1 MSRAVDVGATVGA
14 DGVAIK
20 LPRLRVVVSRENA
33 ERLRDALASVLPV
46 QIDLEH
52 DPRVSDLQVLR
63 AARSLLGERGQ
74 DTENLSVAI
83 DHIERDAAAG
93 RAATQGGPPAAE
105 DRARRYLLNLWGD
118 VEPELTGPFK
128 DERDRVE
135 AAQDYRRAHGP
146 EDGLFRVDASGSVTV
161 DTFTDAE
168 LAPEP
173 RRCVLCRCTA
183 TREVYGFAVCAY
195 HVDHTEDDAPC
206 PDCTGA
212 FCPACEAWADGGR
225 VLTEMEWAA
234 AADTLCA
241 PCGAAGRTRGM
252 HA

>member
-14 DGVAIK
+14 DGVLLT
-20 LPRLRVVVSRENA
+20 LPAVQVLVSRETA
-33 ERLRDALASVLPV
+33 GRLRDALGAVLPV

-52 DPRVSDLQVLR
+52 DPRVSDVQVLR

-74 DTENLSVAI
+74 DVENLSVAI
-83 DHIERDAAAG
+83 DHIERAAG
-93 RAATQGGPPAAE
+93 RAAAQGGPQAAE

-128 DERDRVE
+128 DEQDRV
-135 AAQDYRRAHGP
+135 AAARDYRRAHGP
-146 EDGLFRVDASGSVTV
+146 EDGLFRVDASGSVKV
-161 DTFTDAE
+161 DTFTGAE

-183 TREVYGFAVCAY
+183 TREVYGCAVCAY

-206 PDCTGA
+206 PDCTAA

-225 VLTEMEWAA
+225 ILTEKEWAA
-234 AADTLCA
+234 AVDSLCA

-252 HA
+252 LA

>member
-14 DGVAIK
+14 DGVRLT
-20 LPRLRVVVSRENA
+20 LPAVQVVVSRANA
-33 ERLRDALASVLPV
+33 ERLRDALGAVLPV
-46 QIDLEH
+46 RIDLEH

-74 DTENLSVAI
+74 DVENLSVAI

-93 RAATQGGPPAAE
+93 RAATQGETQAAG
-105 DRARRYLLNLWGD
+105 DGARLYLLNLWGD
-118 VEPELTGPFK
+118 VEPELSGPFK
-128 DERDRVE
+128 DEQDRVE
-135 AAQDYRRAHGP
+135 AARDYRRAHGP
-146 EDGLFRVDASGSVTV
+146 EDGLFRVDATGSVKV
-161 DTFTDAE
+161 DSFTGGE
-168 LAPEP
+168 LAPEA

-183 TREVYGFAVCAY
+183 TREVYGCAVCAY

-206 PDCTGA
+206 PDCTA
-212 FCPACEAWADGGR
+212 ALCPACEAWADGGR
-225 VLTEMEWAA
+225 VLTEDEWAA

-241 PCGAAGRTRGM
+241 PCGTAGRTRGM

>member
-1 MSRAVDVGATVGA
+1 M
-14 DGVAIK
+14 AIK

-33 ERLRDALASVLPV
+33 ERLRDVLGAVLPER
-46 QIDLEH
+46 IDLEH

-74 DTENLSVAI
+74 DARNLSVAI
-83 DHIERDAAAG
+83 DHIERTAG
-93 RAATQGGPPAAE
+93 RAATQGGPQAAE
-105 DRARRYLLNLWGD
+105 DRARRYLLHLWGD
-118 VEPELTGPFK
+118 VEPELSGPFK

-161 DTFTDAE
+161 DSFTGGE

-206 PDCTGA
+206 PDCIAA

-225 VLTEMEWAA
+225 VLTEKQWAA

-241 PCGAAGRTRGM
+241 PCGAAGRERGM

>member
-1 MSRAVDVGATVGA
+1 MSRAVDAGATVGA

-20 LPRLRVVVSRENA
+20 LPRLRVVVERRQA

-93 RAATQGGPPAAE
+93 RAATQGGTQAAE
-105 DRARRYLLNLWGD
+105 DRVRRYLLNLWGD

-146 EDGLFRVDASGSVTV
+146 EDGLFRVDASGSVKV
-161 DTFTDAE
+161 DSFTGAE

-183 TREVYGFAVCAY
+183 TREVYGCAVCAY

-206 PDCTGA
+206 PDCTAGA
-212 FCPACEAWADGGR
+212 CPACEAWADGGR
-225 VLTEMEWAA
+225 ILTEKQWAA

-241 PCGAAGRTRGM
+241 PCSAAGRTRGM

>member
-1 MSRAVDVGATVGA
+1 MSRAVDVGATVGV

-33 ERLRDALASVLPV
+33 ERLRDALGAVLPE

-63 AARSLLGERGQ
+63 AARSLLGERG
-74 DTENLSVAI
+74 
-83 DHIERDAAAG
+83 DATAG
-93 RAATQGGPPAAE
+93 RAATQGGTQAAE
-105 DRARRYLLNLWGD
+105 DRARRYLLHLWGD
-118 VEPELTGPFK
+118 MEPELTGPFK

-146 EDGLFRVDASGSVTV
+146 EDGLFRVDASGSVKV
-161 DTFTDAE
+161 DTFTGAE

-183 TREVYGFAVCAY
+183 TREVYGCAVCAY
-195 HVDHTEDDAPC
+195 HVDHTEDDPPC
-206 PDCTGA
+206 PDCSAGA
-212 FCPACEAWADGGR
+212 CPACEAWADGGR
-225 VLTEMEWAA
+225 VLTEEQWAA
-234 AADTLCA
+234 AADSLCA

>member
-1 MSRAVDVGATVGA
+1 MSRAVDVGATVGS

-33 ERLRDALASVLPV
+33 ERLRDALGAVLPER
-46 QIDLEH
+46 IDLEH

-74 DTENLSVAI
+74 DVDNLSVAI
-83 DHIERDAAAG
+83 DHIERDAAVD
-93 RAATQGGPPAAE
+93 RAATQGGTQAAE
-105 DRARRYLLNLWGD
+105 DRARRYLLNLWSD

-146 EDGLFRVDASGSVTV
+146 EDGLFRVDASGSVKV
-161 DTFTDAE
+161 DTFTGGE

-183 TREVYGFAVCAY
+183 TREVHGCAVCAY
-195 HVDHTEDDAPC
+195 HVDHTEDDPPC
-206 PDCTGA
+206 PDCTGGA
-212 FCPACEAWADGGR
+212 CPACEAWADGGR
-225 VLTEMEWAA
+225 VLTETEWAA
-234 AADTLCA
+234 AADSLCA
-241 PCGAAGRTRGM
+241 PCGAAGRERGM

>member
-1 MSRAVDVGATVGA
+1 MRAVDVGATVGA
-14 DGVAIK
+14 DGVFLT
-20 LPRLRVVVSRENA
+20 LPAVRVLVSRENA
-33 ERLRDALASVLPV
+33 ERLRDALSTVLPV

-74 DTENLSVAI
+74 DTENLAVAI

-93 RAATQGGPPAAE
+93 RAATQGGPQAAE
-105 DRARRYLLNLWGD
+105 DRARLYLLNVWGD
-118 VEPELTGPFK
+118 VEPELSGPFK

-146 EDGLFRVDASGSVTV
+146 EDGLFRVDATGSVKV
-161 DTFTDAE
+161 DTFTGGE
-168 LAPEP
+168 LEPAP

-206 PDCTGA
+206 PDCTNGP
-212 FCPACEAWADGGR
+212 CPACEAWADGGR
-225 VLTEMEWAA
+225 ILSEEQWAA
-234 AADTLCA
+234 AVDALCA
-241 PCGAAGRTRGM
+241 PCGVAGRTRGM